1 VISDE
6 PDGAVI
12 DVKVIPRAG
21 RTELAGTRNEALL
34 IRLAAPPVEGAAN
47 DELLAFLA
55 RLLDLPR
62 RNIIVVAGK
71 KSRRKKIKVIGAT
84 AARLREKIAVDEC

>member
-1 VISDE
+1 MISDG

-21 RTELAGTRNEALL
+21 RTELVGTRHEALL

-47 DELLAFLA
+47 EELLAFLA
-55 RLLDLPR
+55 RLLDLPK
-62 RNIIVVAGK
+62 RNIILVAGER
-71 KSRRKKIKVIGAT
+71 SRHKKIKVIGTT
-84 AARLREKIAVDEC
+84 AARVREKIAVDER

>member
-1 VISDE
+1 MISDG

-21 RTELAGTRNEALL
+21 RTELAGTRHEALL

-47 DELLAFLA
+47 EELLAFLA
-55 RLLDLPR
+55 RLLDLPK
-62 RNIIVVAGK
+62 RNIILVAGER
-71 KSRRKKIKVIGAT
+71 SRHKKIKVIGTT
-84 AARLREKIAVDEC
+84 AARVREKIAVDER